1 MEQRQD
7 FTQDRIKITCGKT
20 DNKLTYRIQ
29 TNKSMFK
36 TIKNRKEDS
45 RSQLSIS
52 EIFFRVKENNPKETV
67 FPVIIEKHCFSQ

>member
-7 FTQDRIKITCGKT
+7 LTQDRIKITRKT
-20 DNKLTYRIQ
+20 DNKLTYRVQ

-45 RSQLSIS
+45 CRQLSIS

-67 FPVIIEKHCFSQ
+67 FPVTTEKSWFNQ